1 VSNRR
6 PRIVRLIPVL
16 DFGGVESIF
25 VLQSKLID
33 RTSFDFRVCTFWK
46 KGAAARDVE
55 AAGIEVDELGVDP
68 SIRNPGAAR
77 RLISYLRRTKPD
89 VVHASIGEANFHAAL
104 VSKLCGVPATIIEEQ
119 GLPTRKRLGRL
130 VHAGLY
136 RRVDA
141 VVGVSGTSCAY
152 LTEREWAPRAK
163 VHKIY
168 NCARSEFFTAR
179 PEQAAGERP
188 FTALLVGRLVEV
200 KNHERLLRALPA
212 VVERHPTFRL
222 QIAGEGPLREKM
234 LELIAQLGLTNNV
247 EMLGFRSDIL
257 SLLQGADVFLLPS
270 LSEGCSLAL
279 AEAMAAG
286 TPVIGA
292 DVGGIPE
299 VMREVGERWLIPS
312 TDIQAWS
319 RALLAMV
326 DLSEDERRAL
336 GQTAAEVAKRF
347 SPETNIAAIQQ
358 LYRQLLARP
367 ASA

>member
-1 VSNRR
+1 M
-6 PRIVRLIPVL
+6 IPVL

-33 RTSFDFRVCTFWK
+33 RARFDFRVCTFWK

-55 AAGIEVDELGVDP
+55 ATGIEVDDLDVDP
-68 SIRNPGAAR
+68 SIRNPRATQRLAA
-77 RLISYLRRTKPD
+77 YLRRTRPD

-119 GLPTRKRLGRL
+119 GLPARKLLGRF

-136 RRVDA
+136 RGVDA

-152 LTEREWAPRAK
+152 LTDREWAPKSK

-168 NCARSEFFTAR
+168 NCARSEFFTPR
-179 PEQAAGERP
+179 PERADSARP

-212 VVERHPTFRL
+212 VVKQHPSFRL
-222 QIAGEGPLREKM
+222 QIAGEGPLKAKM
-234 LELIAQLGLTNNV
+234 LELIVELGLTNNV

-257 SLLQGADVFLLPS
+257 QLLQSADVFLLPS

-286 TPVIGA
+286 TPVIGS

-299 VMREVGERWLIPS
+299 VMREVGQRWLVPS
-312 TDIQAWS
+312 TDVGAWS
-319 RALLAMV
+319 RALSAMV
-326 DLSEDERRAL
+326 ELSEAERRAL
-336 GQTAAEVAKRF
+336 GETAARVAKRF
-347 SPETNIAAIQQ
+347 SPETNINAVQD
-358 LYRQLLARP
+358 LYAQLLGRR